1 MTGPTQFAPVWRVA
15 LFGRCPR
22 CGDGKLY
29 RSYLKVAA
37 ACNVCGLDL
46 TKSDSGDGPAV
57 FVIFIVGALS
67 GVFSLWLQLTFNPP
81 LWLFMTVLIG
91 LIAGLSL
98 LLLPVFKGVLI
109 ALQYRNAAGEGRR
122 EDE

>member
-1 MTGPTQFAPVWRVA
+1 MTGGSKFAPVWRVA

-22 CGDGKLY
+22 CGEGRLY

-37 ACNVCGLDL
+37 TCNVCSLDL
-46 TKSDSGDGPAV
+46 SKSDSGDGPAV
-57 FVIFIVGALS
+57 FVIFVVGAVA
-67 GVFSLWLQLTFNPP
+67 GGFSLWLQLTFDPP
-81 LWLFMTVLIG
+81 LWLFMSVLIS

-98 LLLPVFKGVLI
+98 LLLPVFKGALV
-109 ALQYRNAAGEGRR
+109 ALQFRNAAGEGRR